1 MLINNTDDA
10 PSTATSSDSTSYS
23 SSNSTSSSIAEDD
36 HGNESKRLKHLSEE
50 EKMAFED
57 LVSDLEFTEDKIDEH
72 LDIALDEEMDFLVKY
87 KSLL

>member
-1 MLINNTDDA
+1 MLIDNTDDD
-10 PSTATSSDSTSYS
+10 PSTATSSDSTSS

-36 HGNESKRLKHLSEE
+36 HGNETKRLKHLSEE

>member
-1 MLINNTDDA
+1 MLIDNTDDA
-10 PSTATSSDSTSYS
+10 PSTATSSDST